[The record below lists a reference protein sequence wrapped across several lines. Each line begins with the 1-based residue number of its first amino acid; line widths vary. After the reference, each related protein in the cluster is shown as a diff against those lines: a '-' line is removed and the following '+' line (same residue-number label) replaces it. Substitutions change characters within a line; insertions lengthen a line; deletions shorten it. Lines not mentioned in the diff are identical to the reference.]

1 MGEGA
6 KSGSIYGNPP
16 LNAENSGW
24 LENNQV
30 VTAGEMAF
38 NTLILK
44 NNEKL
49 LYKQPVADFNNKIKF
64 PELNLKTLEKG
75 ALKG

>member
-49 LYKQPVADFNNKIKF
+49 LYK
-64 PELNLKTLEKG
+64 
-75 ALKG
+75 